1 MTVQYSETNVY
12 FFWPFF
18 SREQLSTLY
27 LRSQCLPSQK
37 CLLWLWVMY
46 RKSNWH
52 LPSGNV
58 VNPFYVYR
66 FCFLYWLDTCNRIM
80 KQLARPS
87 PGRKYHFVT
96 FVLTMLCKWRNLSF
110 IDIPFQT
117 AQVYSRFFSLMLR
130 LLISD
135 IMAVPQEKTYDRES
149 ILFYQ
154 VKNNHVT
161 EKLCNNFWV

>member
-1 MTVQYSETNVY
+1 
-12 FFWPFF
+12 
-18 SREQLSTLY
+18 
-27 LRSQCLPSQK
+27 
-37 CLLWLWVMY
+37 
-46 RKSNWH
+46 
-52 LPSGNV
+52 
-58 VNPFYVYR
+58 
-66 FCFLYWLDTCNRIM
+66 M

-130 LLISD
+130 LLISN
-135 IMAVPQEKTYDRES
+135 IMAVPREKTYDGDGES

-161 EKLCNNFWV
+161 EKILQ